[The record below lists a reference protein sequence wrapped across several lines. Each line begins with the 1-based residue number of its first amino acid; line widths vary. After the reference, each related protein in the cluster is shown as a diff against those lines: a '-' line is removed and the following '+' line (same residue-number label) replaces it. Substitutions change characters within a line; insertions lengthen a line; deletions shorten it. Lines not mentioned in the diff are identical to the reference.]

1 MHSPRARSD
10 TRPLTHTAQPPKEEP
25 REAKSYSHCSSHEW
39 SATSHD
45 VTNAYKG
52 GTVHIKRKKNPTF
65 SARHPNSM
73 RAALLLLATTVVAN
87 MHSKPPNVVTR
98 WGTNPNVGNLE
109 WGSESEFLTE
119 LLR

>member
-1 MHSPRARSD
+1 MAWVIFVVRCRSRPRPSTMSMNAGISR
-10 TRPLTHTAQPPKEEP
+10 LEP
-25 REAKSYSHCSSHEW
+25 
-39 SATSHD
+39 
-45 VTNAYKG
+45 G
-52 GTVHIKRKKNPTF
+52 GNLGKRY
-65 SARHPNSM
+65 
-73 RAALLLLATTVVAN
+73 AALDRD